1 MMARAIRFLLMSSVT
16 AGMTLLVVSC
26 SLPPQVERGPAGGT
40 KQHAPLHKIAQLN
53 FGRDAAFAVC
63 TALACPAVT
72 RKTLTVTMHA
82 APVQAPVIDL
92 GETLAPG
99 EVQLIVPPRASE
111 VVATRSTS
119 HPTPVIVHF
128 ASGSATL
135 SASGKAVL
143 DQAIPTARQAN
154 RIVITGRTDNV
165 GSNRANQ
172 ALALAR
178 ARTVRDYLHARL
190 PVRSLTL
197 AIDAQGAC
205 CFTASND
212 TAEGRRQ
219 NRRVEIVFGV
229 PEQVVP

>member
-1 MMARAIRFLLMSSVT
+1 MRT
-16 AGMTLLVVSC
+16 A
-26 SLPPQVERGPAGGT
+26 
-40 KQHAPLHKIAQLN
+40 
-53 FGRDAAFAVC
+53 
-63 TALACPAVT
+63 
-72 RKTLTVTMHA
+72 
-82 APVQAPVIDL
+82 
-92 GETLAPG
+92 
-99 EVQLIVPPRASE
+99 
-111 VVATRSTS
+111 S
-119 HPTPVIVHF
+119 HPPPVMVHF

-143 DQAIPTARQAN
+143 DQALPAARQAD
-154 RIVITGRTDNV
+154 RIVIAGRTDNV
-165 GSNRANQ
+165 GSNRTNQ

-178 ARTVRDYLHARL
+178 ARAVRDYLHARL

-212 TAEGRRQ
+212 MPEGRRQ